1 MGNHNFK
8 LPKQQPDGAPLFAPT
23 PRQGSEVV
31 LGSHNFC
38 DQTTWFGDSVRVVGR
53 QLAEKVGSSGLIWKS
68 PVAEHVNWIDMV
80 TGRVHNQEHWAAEVG
95 RHYAVTVTVDSVEQ
109 TVCPPFKFES
119 SDGDYWIDYDNGE
132 VNFFSDQTGKTVVA
146 SFSYATES
154 AFYITPYE
162 GTILR
167 IEDAEA
173 DFSADMVLETSFGYI
188 VEGYVDVFA
197 PEMTPVPFP
206 SGTRISLQTDYYH
219 RVTQI
224 ITEARGAL
232 PQVEAIGAKPEHKAI
247 TDIKEF
253 RRKSRGMK
261 AAVQAVPF
269 NYSTARD
276 LTAAYGMR
284 LKIVTQD
291 HIPVGGEM
299 LTMTF
304 YCTSMEE

>member
-1 MGNHNFK
+1 
-8 LPKQQPDGAPLFAPT
+8 
-23 PRQGSEVV
+23 
-31 LGSHNFC
+31 
-38 DQTTWFGDSVRVVGR
+38 
-53 QLAEKVGSSGLIWKS
+53 
-68 PVAEHVNWIDMV
+68 
-80 TGRVHNQEHWAAEVG
+80 VHNQEHWSKEVEHG
-95 RHYAVTVTVDSVEQ
+95 YSVIVKVDSAEK
-109 TVCPPFKFES
+109 TACPPFKFES

-132 VNFFSDQTGKTVVA
+132 VHSSEDWTGKTVVA

-154 AFYITPYE
+154 AFYITPHD
-162 GTILR
+162 GTTLR

-188 VEGYVDVFA
+188 IEGYVDVFA
-197 PEMTPVPFP
+197 PELTPVPFP
-206 SGTRISLQTDYYH
+206 SGTRIPLQEDKYY

-232 PQVEAIGAKPEHKAI
+232 PQVEAIGATDEHKAL

-261 AAVQAVPF
+261 NAVQAVPF
-269 NYSTARD
+269 NYVTARD
-276 LTAAYGMR
+276 LYANYGMR

-291 HIPVGGEM
+291 HVPVGGEM

-304 YCTSMEE
+304 YCTSLEE